1 MSVITI
7 TKDTIE
13 AEVINSSKPV
23 LLDFFAP
30 WCGPCR
36 MLTPVVE
43 EIAAENP
50 DIKVAKVNI
59 DDEPELTANFG
70 VVSVPTL
77 FVIKNGQ
84 IENQTSGVLPKQAIL
99 DMFK

>member
-1 MSVITI
+1 MSVQII
-7 TKDTIE
+7 TKENI
-13 AEVINSSKPV
+13 AVEVMESAKPV

-36 MLTPVVE
+36 MLSPVIDQ
-43 EIAAENP
+43 IAAENP

-59 DDEPELTANFG
+59 DDEPELAAKFG
-70 VVSVPTL
+70 VEGVPTL
-77 FVIKNGQ
+77 FAFKNGEVIGQ
-84 IENQTSGVLPKQAIL
+84 KVGVQPKTTIL